1 MAFVREAESD
11 LGQYDMWRMAFI
23 HWPTIPWKRSALAY
37 LPGLIAK
44 VSPAWEHVSVL
55 EALDRWATVRARGSS
70 TVKSHSSHWCIRSIE
85 IHLSPET
92 AFAGRELRGRPPT

>member
-55 EALDRWATVRARGSS
+55 ESLDRWATV
-70 TVKSHSSHWCIRSIE
+70 
-85 IHLSPET
+85 
-92 AFAGRELRGRPPT
+92 